1 MKGVIMIY
9 CPRCGSKADTL
20 TKFCKGCGLALHN
33 LSFYLATEG
42 EGVLLP
48 SALNLLK
55 KAPKLLRI
63 LLIAL
68 LIFFIPLLFPL
79 LIELGSDFDNHVMS
93 LVRRFRGF
101 LPFSFIFAFYYL
113 YIQLFRSKSALLL
126 ASHDK
131 HTNLPPY
138 SPSVGSI
145 TEDETQSLSKQT
157 QTPKHPEV
165 TVQIECDNNT
175 SLDKVSLR

>member
-48 SALNLLK
+48 SALN
-55 KAPKLLRI
+55 
-63 LLIAL
+63 
-68 LIFFIPLLFPL
+68 
-79 LIELGSDFDNHVMS
+79 SDFDNHVMS